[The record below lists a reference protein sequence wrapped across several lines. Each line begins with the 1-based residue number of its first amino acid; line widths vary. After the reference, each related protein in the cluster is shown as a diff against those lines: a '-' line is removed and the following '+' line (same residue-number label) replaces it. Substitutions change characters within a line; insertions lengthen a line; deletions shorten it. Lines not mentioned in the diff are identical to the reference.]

1 MDVNCTR
8 DWHSI
13 RVYIDDLLYL
23 YIPIKEFEGLQS
35 WMDDDR
41 YYIEIYKS
49 SGKNMLLE
57 YRERDKWE
65 KVLNKLN
72 EILPR

>member
-1 MDVNCTR
+1 MDVKCTR

-13 RVYIDDLLYL
+13 RVYIDKTLYL
-23 YIPIKEFEGLQS
+23 YIPMKGFEGLQS

-41 YYIEIYKS
+41 FFIEIYKT

-65 KVLNKLN
+65 QILSKLN
-72 EILPR
+72 EILPK